1 MRRRAVSTLAALA
14 LSVVAGCGDDDEAE
28 VAPVA
33 DGPACPKGEPDG
45 LDTGLL
51 VGEEL
56 ADARELARA
65 EGCDVRVVVRD
76 GKNLV
81 VTDDFRIDRV
91 NVAVDDGRVTGID
104 GVF

>member
-1 MRRRAVSTLAALA
+1 MRGVASTLAAIALA
-14 LSVVAGCGDDDEAE
+14 VVAGCGDDDEAE

-33 DGPACPKGEPDG
+33 DGPMCPKGEPDG

-56 ADARELARA
+56 AGARELARA
-65 EGCDVRVVVRD
+65 EGCEVRVVVRD

-81 VTDDFRIDRV
+81 GTDDVRIDRV
-91 NVAVDDGRVTGID
+91 NVAVDDGRVTRID